1 MARLMADMGWQVVGK
16 VVRVVMVGVGADFGS
31 GV

>member
-1 MARLMADMGWQVVGK
+1 MADMGWQAVGK
-16 VVRVVMVGVGADFGS
+16 VVRVVMVGVVADFGS